1 MAVNELERDY
11 LKMVHN
17 CDAIHNII
25 NNRKMAD
32 ATDAEKKAQVGN
44 IIMVLE
50 MELLDDKYVE
60 AGKDLTTINST
71 ITAGRTYWQGSD

>member
-17 CDAIHNII
+17 CDTIHNII
-25 NNRKMAD
+25 NNRKMVD
-32 ATDAEKKAQVGN
+32 ATDEEKKAQVGN

-50 MELLDDKYVE
+50 MELLDDKYTT
-60 AGKDLTTINST
+60 AGKDLSYINET
-71 ITAGRTYWQGSD
+71 ITQGRTYWQGSD

>member
-25 NNRKMAD
+25 NNRKMVE
-32 ATDAEKKAQVGN
+32 ATTEEKKSQVGN
-44 IIMVLE
+44 IVMVLE
-50 MELLDDKYVE
+50 MELLDDKYTT
-60 AGKDLTTINST
+60 AGKDLTYINET
-71 ITAGRTYWQGSD
+71 ITQGRTYWQGED